1 MFGVGYFKGEPTDYL
16 LIFHGKKL
24 ARKGAGLAFY
34 YWRASTS
41 IVLIPT
47 GTADTPFIFKETSGN
62 FQAVTVQGHLTY
74 RIVRPEATASILNF
88 SLDPKKRTYKSS
100 DPDKLAQRIVDIVQV
115 NTRSELQKFTLEE
128 ALRQSGGIAES
139 VLARTRVDPALAAMG
154 IECVGLYFISIQP
167 TPEMAKALEAEY
179 RESLQVRA
187 DQAIYQR
194 RALAV
199 EQEQRI
205 KENELNTEVML
216 EQRRKELVDLQGQ
229 NNLKQAEYDA
239 RASEIRLA
247 PFMAQDPAKMVALGL
262 RELGMNAE
270 KIGNL
275 TITPDLLS
283 RILNRTSSAGEGGD

>member
-1 MFGVGYFKGEPTDYL
+1 
-16 LIFHGKKL
+16 
-24 ARKGAGLAFY
+24 
-34 YWRASTS
+34 
-41 IVLIPT
+41 
-47 GTADTPFIFKETSGN
+47 
-62 FQAVTVQGHLTY
+62 
-74 RIVRPEATASILNF
+74 
-88 SLDPKKRTYKSS
+88 
-100 DPDKLAQRIVDIVQV
+100 
-115 NTRSELQKFTLEE
+115 
-128 ALRQSGGIAES
+128 
-139 VLARTRVDPALAAMG
+139 MG

-179 RESLQVRA
+179 RE
-187 DQAIYQR
+187 
-194 RALAV
+194 LAASSGRSGHLPASGPGR

-247 PFMAQDPAKMVALGL
+247 PFMAEDPAKLVALGL
-262 RELGMNAE
+262 RELGLNAE